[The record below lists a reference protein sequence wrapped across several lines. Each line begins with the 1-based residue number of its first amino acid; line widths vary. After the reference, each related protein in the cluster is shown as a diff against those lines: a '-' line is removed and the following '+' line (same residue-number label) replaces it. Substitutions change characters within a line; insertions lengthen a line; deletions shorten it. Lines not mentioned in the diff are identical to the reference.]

1 MRLSRSLTSQ
11 ICRVL
16 IGVLLFA
23 QLAVATY
30 ACPAFGT
37 KSAPMSGQMVTAV
50 DAVQDS
56 SMGFTK
62 AVSACDQMG
71 QMDPSSPNLCL
82 EHCRA
87 GHQSSDTAPAPIVAA
102 MSPAL
107 LYVLPTE
114 LEPVTGSSSS
124 LPAMDPMLASAPLPH
139 AILHCVLRI

>member
-1 MRLSRSLTSQ
+1 MRLPRSLTSQ

-23 QLAVATY
+23 QLAIAAY
-30 ACPAFGT
+30 ACPMPAT
-37 KSAPMSGQMVTAV
+37 KSTSTT
-50 DAVQDS
+50 S
-56 SMGFTK
+56 SMGVSVATVQDQSMDSDK
-62 AVSACDQMG
+62 AISECDQMG
-71 QMDPSSPNLCL
+71 QMDSSSPNLCL

-114 LEPVTGSSSS
+114 LEPVMGSSPS
-124 LPAMDPMLASAPLPH
+124 LPAMDPLLASAPPPH

>member
-1 MRLSRSLTSQ
+1 MRLSRSLTTQ
-11 ICRVL
+11 ICRAL

-23 QLAVATY
+23 QLAVAAY
-30 ACPAFGT
+30 ACPAFST
-37 KSAPMSGQMVTAV
+37 KSASMSGQMATAM
-50 DAVQDS
+50 AAIQDS
-56 SMGFTK
+56 SMDSAK

-71 QMDPSSPNLCL
+71 QIDSSSPNLCL

-107 LYVLPTE
+107 LYVLPTQ
-114 LEPVTGSSSS
+114 LEPVTGFSPS
-124 LPAMDPMLASAPLPH
+124 LPAMDPLLASAPPPH